1 MVRETVPLNALRA
14 FFDRAFGAVM
24 GVVQEQHAE
33 LAGPPFALYRGTPT
47 DVVDVEA
54 GFPLAAPV
62 IGGTDATVIAG
73 VLPAG
78 PAYEALHAGPY
89 RSLQQT
95 YAAILAR
102 MRKDGVSPA
111 EAMSGGCL
119 PQRPRRQAGPG
130 KMADLGG
137 LAGCLSW
144 RSDCPLPA
152 GLARRGRLIVSD
164 WPHYSSTPCVMS

>member
-1 MVRETVPLNALRA
+1 MNEGNAGLAREITRAQLTEQPTAVVRETVPLNALRA

-24 GVVQEQHAE
+24 GVVQEQHAQ
-33 LAGPPFALYRGTPT
+33 LAGPPFALYRGMPT

-62 IGGTDATVIAG
+62 RGGGDATVIAG

-89 RSLQQT
+89 GSLPQT

-102 MRKDGVSPA
+102 MRQDGVSPA
-111 EAMSGGCL
+111 EEMWEYYL
-119 PQRPRRQAGPG
+119 NDPG
-130 KMADLGG
+130 AEPD
-137 LAGCLSW
+137 
-144 RSDCPLPA
+144 PA
-152 GLARRGRLIVSD
+152 KWQTLVVWPVALVSD
-164 WPHYSSTPCVMS
+164 